1 MIWIFNVE
9 TLNTENMFV
18 SLIASLQD
26 EELQKKSA
34 SLTTVMAPVFS
45 EVGELVFSCSRGQQ
59 KWNMKSF
66 WLWLL
71 NLFVAEITAPRWWH
85 DERSSGGAG
94 EEPARGWGPLS
105 RGHRQDDQPHPGES
119 AEVRHTLHDDMFL
132 MVLSGLEFRS
142 VNAVY
147 RPEIWVPSLWESK
160 NICRQNKINT
170 HDSWRYIEVLWIETI
185 GRCKKL
191 NIYVIHSLGNRSWAC
206 SRQSGA
212 WTSCHIMM
220 LCLGGY

>member
-1 MIWIFNVE
+1 MMIWIFNVE

-18 SLIASLQD
+18 FLIASLQD

-59 KWNMKSF
+59 KWHMKSF

-85 DERSSGGAG
+85 DERCSGGAG

-105 RGHRQDDQPHPGES
+105 RCHRQDDQPHPGES

-132 MVLSGLEFRS
+132 MVLSVLEFKSLNS
-142 VNAVY
+142 VY
-147 RPEIWVPSLWESK
+147 
-160 NICRQNKINT
+160 IC
-170 HDSWRYIEVLWIETI
+170 V
-185 GRCKKL
+185 
-191 NIYVIHSLGNRSWAC
+191 VI
-206 SRQSGA
+206 
-212 WTSCHIMM
+212 
-220 LCLGGY
+220 